1 MNNQQQLCLMCF
13 GKSIKGRNFASVKN
27 SRWRYPVDSISFV
40 YMSNLIFPVLKSVLI
55 RNLNVGIG
63 TVEFVN
69 LKVTG
74 GSTWTSHTV
83 KAVSPISAASIRVS
97 RHVRVIL
104 FCCTAHRKL
113 MLLQWN
119 CKSSLSRGRYY
130 LNLCEVEI
138 FQKI

>member
-1 MNNQQQLCLMCF
+1 MNNQQQLCLMCL

-40 YMSNLIFPVLKSVLI
+40 YILKKMSNLIFPVLKSVLI
-55 RNLNVGIG
+55 RNLNVGMG

-74 GSTWTSHTV
+74 GSTWARHTV

-97 RHVRVIL
+97 CHVRVIL
-104 FCCTAHRKL
+104 FCCTAHQKL

-119 CKSSLSRGRYY
+119 CKSSLSRGR
-130 LNLCEVEI
+130 
-138 FQKI
+138 